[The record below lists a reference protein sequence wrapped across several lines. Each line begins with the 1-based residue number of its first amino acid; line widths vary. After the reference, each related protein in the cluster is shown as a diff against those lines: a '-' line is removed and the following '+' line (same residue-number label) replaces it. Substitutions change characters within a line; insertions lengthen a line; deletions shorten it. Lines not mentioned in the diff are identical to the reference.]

1 MLKFTSLLE
10 NMTKDTDEQPD
21 EKIYKVRTGKVPSA
35 RASVPTQLACVGAIT
50 NQETNQLFWF
60 KSFY

>member
-35 RASVPTQLACVGAIT
+35 RASVPVELRDVIF
-50 NQETNQLFWF
+50 LL
-60 KSFY
+60 